1 MQLGLVGL
9 PQSGKT
15 TVFNVLTGANAPL
28 AMSAGRVEV
37 NTAVV
42 KVPDPRV
49 DALAQRFGS
58 RKRTY
63 ATITYADIVGLS
75 GKASGEL
82 PGALRNI
89 LQQMDALVH
98 VVRAF
103 ANPAVP
109 HPLTHVDPQRD
120 IDLLEQELLLHD
132 LMTVERRLARLRE
145 ERQKG
150 ARPKEEI
157 AREEAVFQKL
167 HDALSRDIP
176 LRALSLTPE
185 EEHHLR
191 GFGLLTRK
199 PLLILLNLDDE
210 GEPPQVTVPHPER
223 TQIAWLRGRLEMELA
238 QMDPDDAA
246 YFREEFGLTETGQA
260 RLLRLSYAL
269 LDRITFYTVGEK
281 EARAWPL
288 PRGSTALDAA
298 AAIHTDLAKG
308 FIRAEVISF
317 DDLMAAGDWATAR
330 RQGKVRLEG
339 KDYVVQD
346 GDVLL
351 IRFGV

>member
-1 MQLGLVGL
+1 MQLGLIGL

-15 TVFNVLTGANAPL
+15 TVFNALTGSRIPL
-28 AMSAGRVEV
+28 TMSTGRVEV
-37 NTAVV
+37 HTAVV

-49 DALAQRFGS
+49 DALAERFGS

-63 ATITYADIVGLS
+63 ATITYADIAGLS
-75 GKASGEL
+75 GKATGEL

-103 ANPAVP
+103 PNPAVP
-109 HPLTHVDPQRD
+109 HPLGHVAPQRD
-120 IDLLEQELLLHD
+120 VDLLEQELLLHD
-132 LMTVERRLARLRE
+132 LMTVERRLARIQE

-150 ARPKEEI
+150 ARPKEVL
-157 AREEAVFQKL
+157 AREEAVFQRL
-167 HDALSRDIP
+167 YDALSQDIP
-176 LRALSLTPE
+176 LRAVALSAE
-185 EEHHLR
+185 EERLLR

-210 GEPPQVTVPHPER
+210 GDPPEIVLPHPER
-223 TQIAWLRGRLEMELA
+223 TKVAWLRGRLEMELA
-238 QMDPDDAA
+238 QLDPEDAA

-260 RLLRLSYAL
+260 RLIRLSYEL

-281 EARAWPL
+281 EARAWSL

-308 FIRAEVISF
+308 FIRAEVIPF
-317 DDLMAAGDWATAR
+317 DELMALGDWATAR
-330 RQGKVRLEG
+330 GQGKIRLEG
-339 KDYVVQD
+339 KDYVIQD
-346 GDVLL
+346 GDVIL
-351 IRFGV
+351 IRFGT